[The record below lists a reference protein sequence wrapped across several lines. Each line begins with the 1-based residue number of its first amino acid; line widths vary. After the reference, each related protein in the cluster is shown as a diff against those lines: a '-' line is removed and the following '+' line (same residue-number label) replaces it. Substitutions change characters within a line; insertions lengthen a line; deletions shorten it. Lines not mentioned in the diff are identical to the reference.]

1 MNRIV
6 IKVWRGLVSEVYAS
20 DSDTEIIVIDEDCDE
35 EQLTDTDL
43 PAHRVY

>member
-35 EQLTDTDL
+35 ELPANADL
-43 PAHRVY
+43 PAHEVY

>member
-20 DSDTEIIVIDEDCDE
+20 DANTEVIVIDEDCDE
-35 EQLTDTDL
+35 VLLADTDL
-43 PAHRVY
+43 PAHQVY